1 MHRTFHKRRMISGT
15 LLKIGASILILGS
28 SFAVGYHYGQSS
40 KELEYA
46 IDKVQ
51 AVTTTL
57 KQQRQRQNE
66 MADLNRSLSADNE
79 RLNRLLKSTA
89 RMPGDLSSCVK
100 ERDRLRELVKDAA
113 VLVTECR
120 RGLGYCDSFGR

>member
-1 MHRTFHKRRMISGT
+1 MSTGT
-15 LLKIGASILILGS
+15 IIKFGAVVVAIGVIFMA
-28 SFAVGYHYGQSS
+28 GYRYGQES

-57 KQQRQRQNE
+57 KQQRQRQDE

-79 RLNRLLKSTA
+79 RLNRLLKSKA
-89 RMPGDLSSCVK
+89 RMPGDLNSCVK

-120 RGLGYCDSFGR
+120 RGLGYCNSF

>member
-1 MHRTFHKRRMISGT
+1 M
-15 LLKIGASILILGS
+15 LKITWVFILTALVYLLG
-28 SFAVGYHYGQSS
+28 YYCGQQS
-40 KELEYA
+40 KELYYA

-57 KQQRQRQNE
+57 KQQRQRQDE

-79 RLNRLLKSTA
+79 RLNRLLKSKA
-89 RMPGDLSSCVK
+89 SMPGDLNACVK

-120 RGLGYCDSFGR
+120 RGLGYCDSFDKKTTR